1 MAYSIERS
9 KAPLVS
15 ADPNKH
21 VVEEGFP
28 LYLSKNT
35 NRCKIEKKDPLF
47 FVFIDSLSFISSFT
61 VFPRGASNRKNKRFQ
76 TYSS

>member
-35 NRCKIEKKDPLF
+35 NRCKIEKKTPIF
-47 FVFIDSLSFISSFT
+47 
-61 VFPRGASNRKNKRFQ
+61 RF
-76 TYSS
+76 Y

>member
-1 MAYSIERS
+1 MAYSIDRS

-15 ADPNKH
+15 ADPDKH

-35 NRCKIEKKDPLF
+35 NRCKIEKKPLF

-61 VFPRGASNRKNKRFQ
+61 VFSRGASNRKNK
-76 TYSS
+76 

>member
-1 MAYSIERS
+1 MAYSIEHS

-21 VVEEGFP
+21 VFEEGFP

-35 NRCKIEKKDPLF
+35 NRCKIEKRKKTSYF
-47 FVFIDSLSFISSFT
+47 SFLLTVHHFLSSFT
-61 VFPRGASNRKNKRFQ
+61 VFSGRAGDRKDK
-76 TYSS
+76 